1 VRDGGTLDEVPDD
14 VERFPTLEHL
24 RWSRR
29 PQLHAPV
36 LLVAFA
42 GWSDAGD
49 AATTAVRFFGESWDV
64 RPFATIDPE
73 PFYDFSTTR
82 PLVRLDDNDQ
92 REIVWPENTFSSARV
107 DGSDLDVIT
116 LTGIEPQLRWRTF
129 CDQIVGV
136 ARLFDARLV
145 VTFGALL
152 AEVPHARP
160 VSIFGVG
167 HENDSAR
174 RLNLLQSRYEGPT
187 GITGVL
193 QAACRDAGIDAS
205 SLWAAVPTY
214 VPSAPSPKAALAL
227 VERANAML
235 GVETENLELRNAA
248 TEYENEVSE
257 LVEDDEETS
266 EYVRQLEERYD
277 ADEPRL
283 FAEDAPR
290 LVEEVERFLRDQD

>member
-1 VRDGGTLDEVPDD
+1 VEVRDGT
-14 VERFPTLEHL
+14 ERFPALEFV

-29 PQLHAPV
+29 PKLDAPIV
-36 LLVAFA
+36 LVAFG

-49 AATTAVRFFGESWDV
+49 AATSAVRYFGETWESE
-64 RPFATIDPE
+64 PFATIDPE
-73 PFYDFSTTR
+73 PFYDFTSTR
-82 PLVRLDDNDQ
+82 PMVQLDDNDERQ
-92 REIVWPENTFSSARV
+92 IVWPENTFASARIPGTDV
-107 DGSDLDVIT
+107 DVIT
-116 LTGIEPQLRWRTF
+116 LIGVEPQLRWRTF
-129 CDQIVGV
+129 CDQILGV
-136 ARLFDARLV
+136 AKLFDASKL

-167 HENDSAR
+167 HEHDVAR
-174 RLNLLQSRYEGPT
+174 QLNLLPSRYEGPT

-193 QAACRDAGIDAS
+193 QAASRAADIEAA

-227 VERANAML
+227 VERANSLL
-235 GVETENLELRNAA
+235 GFETDNTELRVAA
-248 TEYENEVSE
+248 QEYEDEVTE
-257 LVEDDEETS
+257 LVDDDEETS
-266 EYVRQLEERYD
+266 DYVRQLEARYD

-283 FAEDAPR
+283 FPEDAPR